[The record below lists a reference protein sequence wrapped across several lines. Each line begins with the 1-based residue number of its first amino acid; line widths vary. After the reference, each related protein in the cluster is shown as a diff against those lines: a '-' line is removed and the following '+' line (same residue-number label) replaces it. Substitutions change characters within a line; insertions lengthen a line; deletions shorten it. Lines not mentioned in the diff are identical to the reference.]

1 MISRIG
7 IKNFKGVSELSLD
20 FDRFS
25 LVQRESGWGK
35 TSVFD
40 ALMMLH
46 MFSCGA
52 DASVAKYAWWS
63 SRVPTEIEIHL
74 SDETFGNL
82 RYAIQVVQ
90 DGIFTRVVGETIEHN
105 GIQSLIREGDHY
117 QYMNSPPFQISNSGF
132 ALPIIV
138 TSSFGDATQNL
149 RHVLQS
155 LWLLSPAPDAMLSNV
170 GAPLPTIDIQ
180 CSRLAR
186 YIVDHQREQP
196 MLYGLLMAYLRDL
209 DLDVAALN
217 VQEDNFGIPYL
228 SYRKKSFALGRYLPF
243 ESLSQTE
250 KILFLVCFIR
260 AVNEH
265 IRPITCV
272 WDNPFNWLGDAHAE
286 RVRGVLE
293 KSFSKQGQALL
304 FSSKRKSIEEAY
316 DSAALH

>member
-1 MISRIG
+1 MISRIS
-7 IKNFKGVSELSLD
+7 IRNFKGLSELSLD

-25 LVQRESGWGK
+25 LIQRESGWGK

-46 MFSCGA
+46 MFACGA

-63 SRVPTEIEIHL
+63 SRIPTEIEIHL
-74 SDETFGNL
+74 SDATFGNL

-90 DGIFTRVVGETIEHN
+90 DGVFTRVVGETIEHN
-105 GIQSLIREGDHY
+105 GNQSLIREGDRY
-117 QYMNSPPFQISNSGF
+117 QYMNSPPFPIAKSSF
-132 ALPIIV
+132 ALPLIV
-138 TSSFGDATQNL
+138 TSPFGDATQNL
-149 RHVLQS
+149 RNVLQS
-155 LWLLSPAPDAMLSNV
+155 LWMLSPSPDAMLSNV
-170 GAPLPTIDIQ
+170 GAPLPTIDVQ

-186 YIVDHQREQP
+186 YIVDRQREQP
-196 MLYGLLMAYLRDL
+196 MLYGLLMAYLREL

-228 SYRKKSFALGRYLPF
+228 SYRKNSFVQGRYLPF
-243 ESLSQTE
+243 ECLSQTE

-272 WDNPFNWLGDAHAE
+272 WDNPFNWLSDVYAE
-286 RVRGVLE
+286 RVRGTLE
-293 KSFSKQGQALL
+293 RSFSKQGQALL
-304 FSSKRKSIEEAY
+304 FSAKRKSIEEVY
-316 DSAALH
+316 DSASLH